1 MIGVDF
7 GRLFEVGFNI
17 GILAYIQRE
26 NIAHNFGDSYR
37 LDLQQLKFPE
47 MTAEIIKE
55 ANLLGSLD
63 AKIVEKWSLFFVQKG
78 FLGGLNFFR
87 EYLTSTGWNLN
98 LVKIVYFQ
106 CSFNCANSIRT
117 QNDDEIEMF
126 KGFKKVLSQFETVKP
141 NLSDDEINSYIRR
154 YKKKGEFLQAD
165 TLILLQNGRDFRI
178 LCVDLSVFTPP
189 LTSEKVDNLNEIEVM
204 RKSLLRE
211 ISYLRSKSVFSNLR
225 IDTSTL
231 GVNFSEG
238 LNRYFTAFKYKDK
251 ESAKLI
257 QAGSYAHSFYGFL
270 QATGMIPGD
279 AEVLLNVVGYSDRTI
294 NAISL
299 RSDKIDILANC
310 AKIYQHEA
318 KDKEINDA
326 RGEVL
331 DAIQFN
337 AVRSFQQG
345 KKFVN
350 DLLAIG
356 KKPTTVCHTER
367 IDNFV
372 NSIDIISDK
381 LADDLQI
388 SRGLH
393 LRNAHAQLI
402 VKALESEETY
412 LFLTGNPGIGKTT
425 AIANFLKTHIDDGF
439 LFFYVSPRKQVNLDI
454 IEKFRDQKTGL
465 LCDNRLFCINS
476 SSDIIKSNSGQC
488 TVNYAANNY
497 HENFQQKTVHFIND
511 SAEVQ
516 RKEYHQ
522 PQLERK
528 GETVIKPT
536 NGKTNGVLNSVCEA
550 IYALINRKTSNNI
563 VATVSIQSL
572 KVTEKGKNTLQHLEK
587 IFQDAYN
594 KGEKAVISPKMQE
607 ISSRIK
613 HIFIMIDEITGDD
626 SGVEFLDGI
635 SRLVKKYELHNSKH
649 GFNTKIIVADASI
662 VDQDVIKQHLN
673 DTSPEPD
680 KIYFK
685 KLPKNSE
692 EIPPLQVT
700 PFEFKRLAAKVINT
714 NSYPAS
720 SLDIT
725 YKVFVEC
732 VKFTEDTA
740 LNPKNDLVKRVQ
752 SQIIEDINQRLEIP
766 GVEQI
771 IVYIQDKRRLAQ
783 LIDKIQ
789 NEREFKRY
797 TDYLEV
803 HANISE
809 EEKEQIQKCKNK
821 VKVIFMTASGSR
833 GLSFPKTKHI
843 LVDIPRFQIEKNLM
857 EVIQVIY
864 RGRGEDDDG
873 NTLDGEAKELV
884 FYLSDTAVYYAD
896 DAELSLQESKLSLLN
911 LLLILKTAVMTR
923 IVGYGYLGREKF
935 LMIPIGGKSISAVG
949 DTFSSKIASLIKTLK
964 SEHRS
969 HPGNMLLKVVYEGLE
984 QLLSRG
990 EFVLPKSD
998 KSRQTG
1004 NSYLEMRDNFNRKF
1018 LEMCNPLDGLLGY
1031 DNLEI
1036 GHVLGSL
1043 LLVPLAD
1050 KSLDENYQMRLNGE
1064 IKKCLENQLLK
1075 KMETIANSKSSPEN
1089 VKSAIRGGAIELL
1102 QFLNGDVEKTQY
1114 FEQQSQQFGRYYAIP
1129 LFAFVSGDEMQEY
1142 FADSR
1147 LEEPE
1152 DRRFREILSAYVRST
1167 YPIDSVMP
1175 IGHKYH
1181 EFPFIVFRSYSLE
1194 QSREKMFTDKYLL
1207 SSNELNVLNLILSK
1221 QDGG

>member
-1 MIGVDF
+1 MIGEDF

-37 LDLQQLKFPE
+37 LDLHKLSLPK
-47 MTAEIIKE
+47 MTAEITRE

-87 EYLTSTGWNLN
+87 EYLKSTGWNLK
-98 LVKIVYFQ
+98 LSKILYCQ
-106 CSFNCANSIRT
+106 CSFSDANSIRT
-117 QNDDEIEMF
+117 YNKDEKVAF
-126 KGFKKVLSQFETVKP
+126 KEVLSQFKITKP

-165 TLILLQNGRDFRI
+165 TLILLQKGQDLRI

-189 LTSEKVDNLNEIEVM
+189 LTSEKVDNINEIEVM

-270 QATGMIPGD
+270 QATKMIPDD

-299 RSDKIDILANC
+299 RNDKIEILANC
-310 AKIYQHEA
+310 AKIYQQES
-318 KDKEINDA
+318 KGKEINDA

-331 DAIQFN
+331 DATQLN
-337 AVRSFQQG
+337 AARSFQNG

-350 DLLAIG
+350 DLLTIG
-356 KKPTTVCHTER
+356 KTSTPVCNTER
-367 IDNFV
+367 VDNFV
-372 NSIDIISDK
+372 NSIDIISDQ

-388 SRGLH
+388 DRGLH

-402 VKALESEETY
+402 FKALESEETY

-425 AIANFLKTHIDDGF
+425 AIANFLKAHIDDGF

-465 LCDNRLFCINS
+465 LCHNKLFCINTN
-476 SSDIIKSNSGQC
+476 SDIIKSNSGQC
-488 TVNYAANNY
+488 AVNYAANNY

-516 RKEYHQ
+516 RKEYHK

-536 NGKTNGVLNSVCEA
+536 SGKTNGVLNSICEG
-550 IYALINRKTSNNI
+550 IYSLINRKTSNNI

-572 KVTEKGKNTLQHLEK
+572 KVTEYGKNTLQHLEK

-594 KGEKAVISPKMQE
+594 KQVKNVIPDKMQE
-607 ISSRIK
+607 MSSRIK

-626 SGVEFLDGI
+626 SGVEFLHGI
-635 SRLVKKYELHNSKH
+635 DKLVKKYELHNSKH

-662 VDQDVIKQHLN
+662 VDPDVIKQHLN

-685 KLPKNSE
+685 KLPKKSE

-725 YKVFVEC
+725 YKVFVES
-732 VKFTEDTA
+732 VKFTEDISLK
-740 LNPKNDLVKRVQ
+740 LNYDLVKRVQ
-752 SQIIEDINQRLEIP
+752 SQIIEDINQRLAIP

-771 IVYIQDKRRLAQ
+771 IVYIQDKRRLTE
-783 LIDKIQ
+783 LIVRIRSSR
-789 NEREFKRY
+789 ERFEPFL
-797 TDYLEV
+797 DYLEV

-809 EEKEQIQKCKNK
+809 EEKEQIQKCKNTA
-821 VKVIFMTASGSR
+821 KVIFMTASGSR

-923 IVGYGYLGREKF
+923 IVGYGYLGRERF

-949 DTFSSKIASLIKTLK
+949 DTFSSKIASLIKALK

-969 HPGNMLLKVVYEGLE
+969 RPQNVYFKDVYEGLE

-990 EFVLPKSD
+990 EFVLPNSEESGGK
-998 KSRQTG
+998 G

-1018 LEMCNPLDGLLGY
+1018 LQMCNPLDGLLGY
-1031 DNLEI
+1031 DQLEV

-1050 KSLDENYQMRLNGE
+1050 KSLKENYQMRLNGE

-1102 QFLNGDVEKTQY
+1102 HILNGEIEKTQY
-1114 FEQQSQQFGRYYAIP
+1114 FQQQSQQFDRYYAIP
-1129 LFAFVSGDEMQEY
+1129 LFAFVSGEEMQEY
-1142 FADSR
+1142 FAQTK

-1152 DRRFREILSAYVRST
+1152 DRRFRDILSAYVRST

>member
-1 MIGVDF
+1 MIGEDF
-7 GRLFEVGFNI
+7 GRLFEVGFNV

-26 NIAHNFGDSYR
+26 NISHSFGDSYR
-37 LDLQQLKFPE
+37 LDLQQLQLPK
-47 MTAEIIKE
+47 MMAEITRE

-63 AKIVEKWSLFFVQKG
+63 AKIVEKWSLFFIQKG

-87 EYLTSTGWNLN
+87 EYIKSTGWTLN
-98 LVKIVYFQ
+98 TSQILYFQ
-106 CSFNCANSIRT
+106 CSLNCANSIRT
-117 QNDDEIEMF
+117 QNDDKTEVF
-126 KGFKKVLSQFETVKP
+126 KAFKKLLSQFKMVKP

-154 YKKKGEFLQAD
+154 YKEKGEFLQAD

-189 LTSEKVDNLNEIEVM
+189 LAAGKVENLNEIEVM

-231 GVNFSEG
+231 GVDFSEE
-238 LNRYFTAFKYKDK
+238 LKRYFTAFKYKDK

-270 QATGMIPGD
+270 QTTKMIGDD

-310 AKIYQHEA
+310 AKIYHQEA
-318 KDKEINDA
+318 KGKEINAA

-331 DAIQFN
+331 DAIQLN
-337 AVRSFQQG
+337 AARSFQNGQQ
-345 KKFVN
+345 FVK
-350 DLLAIG
+350 DLLTIG
-356 KKPTTVCHTER
+356 KSSTPVCHPER

-393 LRNAHAQLI
+393 LRDAHAELI
-402 VKALESEETY
+402 VKALQSHETY

-425 AIANFLKTHIDDGF
+425 AIANFLKSHIDDGF
-439 LFFYVSPRKQVNLDI
+439 LFLYVSPRKQVNLDI
-454 IEKFRDQKTGL
+454 IEKFRDKNTGL
-465 LCDNRLFCINS
+465 LCDNRLFCVNS
-476 SSDIIKSNSGQC
+476 SSDIIDGNYGKC
-488 TVNYAANNY
+488 TVNYVANNH
-497 HENFQQKTVHFIND
+497 HENFQQKNVQFIND
-511 SAEVQ
+511 GAETQ
-516 RKEYHQ
+516 RNKSQ
-522 PQLERK
+522 KPQLERK
-528 GETVIKPT
+528 SETVIKPKT
-536 NGKTNGVLNSVCEA
+536 GKKDGVLSSVCDA
-550 IYALINRKTSNNI
+550 IYTRINCKTSNNI

-572 KVTEKGKNTLQHLEK
+572 KVTETGKNTLQHLDK

-594 KGEKAVISPKMQE
+594 KRDKGVIPARMQE

-626 SGVEFLDGI
+626 GGVDFLHGI
-635 SRLVKKYELHNSKH
+635 GRLLNKYELHHPKH

-662 VDQDVIKQHLN
+662 VDPDVITQHLD

-685 KLPKNSE
+685 KLPKKSE

-720 SLDIT
+720 SLEIT
-725 YKVFVEC
+725 YKVFVEA

-740 LNPKNDLVKRVQ
+740 LNPKNDLVKSVQ
-752 SQIIEDINQRLEIP
+752 SQMIEDINQRLGIP

-771 IVYIQDKRRLAQ
+771 IVYIQDKRRLGE
-783 LIDKIQ
+783 LIERIQ

-797 TDYLEV
+797 IDYLEV

-864 RGRGEDDDG
+864 RGRGEDEDG

-896 DAELSLQESKLSLLN
+896 DVELSLQESKLSLLN

-935 LMIPIGGKSISAVG
+935 LMIPIGGKSVSAVG
-949 DTFSSKIASLIKTLK
+949 DTFSSKIAGLIKILK
-964 SEHRS
+964 SEHRR
-969 HPGNMLLKVVYEGLE
+969 HRGNMALKEVYEGLE
-984 QLLSRG
+984 ELLSRA

-998 KSRQTG
+998 ESREKG
-1004 NSYLEMRDNFNRKF
+1004 NSYLEMREDFNRKF
-1018 LEMCNPLDGLLGY
+1018 LQMCSPLDGLLGY
-1031 DNLEI
+1031 GNLEM
-1036 GHVLGSL
+1036 GHVCGGL
-1043 LLVPLAD
+1043 LIVPLAAQ
-1050 KSLDENYQMRLNGE
+1050 SLDENYQMRLNNE
-1064 IKKCLENQLLK
+1064 IKNCLDNQLLEN
-1075 KMETIANSKSSPEN
+1075 MYRIRDSKSSPEN

-1102 QFLNGDVEKTQY
+1102 QFLNGDLEKTQY
-1114 FEQQSQQFGRYYAIP
+1114 FQQQSQQFDRYYAIP
-1129 LFAFVSGDEMQEY
+1129 LFAFVSGEEMQEY
-1142 FADSR
+1142 FAQTK

-1152 DRRFREILSAYVRST
+1152 DRLFRDILSAYVRST

-1221 QDGG
+1221 KSQ

>member
-1 MIGVDF
+1 MIGEDF
-7 GRLFEVGFNI
+7 GRLFEVGFNV

-37 LDLQQLKFPE
+37 LDLHKLSLPK
-47 MTAEIIKE
+47 MMAEIIRE

-87 EYLTSTGWNLN
+87 EYVKSTGWNLK
-98 LVKIVYFQ
+98 LSQILYCQ
-106 CSFNCANSIRT
+106 CSFSDANSIRT
-117 QNDDEIEMF
+117 YNKDEKVAF
-126 KGFKKVLSQFETVKP
+126 KEVLSQFKIAKP

-165 TLILLQNGRDFRI
+165 TLILLQNGQDLRI

-189 LTSEKVDNLNEIEVM
+189 LTSEKVDDLNEIEVM

-231 GVNFSEG
+231 GIDFSEG

-299 RSDKIDILANC
+299 RHDQIELLANC
-310 AKIYQHEA
+310 AKIYQQEPPN
-318 KDKEINDA
+318 KEINAA

-331 DAIQFN
+331 DATQLN
-337 AVRSFQQG
+337 AARSFQNG
-345 KKFVN
+345 KKFVK
-350 DLLAIG
+350 DLLTIG
-356 KKPTTVCHTER
+356 KTATPVCNTER
-367 IDNFV
+367 VDNFV
-372 NSIDIISDK
+372 NSIDIISDQ

-388 SRGLH
+388 DRGLH

-402 VKALESEETY
+402 FKALESEETY

-465 LCDNRLFCINS
+465 LCDNRLFCINTN
-476 SSDIIKSNSGQC
+476 SDIIHSNYGKC

-497 HENFQQKTVHFIND
+497 HENFPIKTVQFIKDNAIFQQKSH
-511 SAEVQ
+511 
-516 RKEYHQ
+516 HQ
-522 PQLERK
+522 PQLKKK
-528 GETVIKPT
+528 GETVIQPT
-536 NGKTNGVLNSVCEA
+536 ISKTQGVLNSVCEA
-550 IYALINRKTSNNI
+550 IYSLIDRKTSNNI

-572 KVTEKGKNTLQHLEK
+572 KVTQTGKNTLQHLEK

-594 KGEKAVISPKMQE
+594 KRDKRVIPAKMQE

-626 SGVEFLDGI
+626 GGVEFLHGI
-635 SRLVKKYELHNSKH
+635 GRLLNNYELHNPKH

-662 VDQDVIKQHLN
+662 VDPDVIKQHLN

-692 EIPPLQVT
+692 EIPPLQAI

-725 YKVFVEC
+725 YKVFVEA
-732 VKFTEDTA
+732 VKFTEDIS

-752 SQIIEDINQRLEIP
+752 SQIIEDINQRLAIP

-771 IVYIQDKRRLAQ
+771 IVYIQDKRRLTE
-783 LIDKIQ
+783 LIMRIRSSR
-789 NEREFKRY
+789 ERFEQFL
-797 TDYLEV
+797 DYLEV

-864 RGRGEDDDG
+864 RGRGEDEDG

-935 LMIPIGGKSISAVG
+935 LMIPIGGKSVSAVG
-949 DTFSSKIASLIKTLK
+949 DTFSSKIASLIKALK
-964 SEHRS
+964 SEYRS
-969 HPGNMLLKVVYEGLE
+969 RPQNVYFKDVYEGLE
-984 QLLSRG
+984 ELLSRG
-990 EFVLPKSD
+990 EYEVSPKSEED
-998 KSRQTG
+998 REKG
-1004 NSYLEMRDNFNRKF
+1004 NSYLEMRENFNRKF
-1018 LEMCNPLDGLLGY
+1018 LQMCNPLEGLLGY
-1031 DNLEI
+1031 DHLEI

-1050 KSLDENYQMRLNGE
+1050 KSLKENYQMRLNGE

-1075 KMETIANSKSSPEN
+1075 KMETIGDSKSSPEN

-1102 QFLNGDVEKTQY
+1102 HILNDEVEKTQY
-1114 FEQQSQQFGRYYAIP
+1114 LEQQSQQFDRYYAIP
-1129 LFAFVSGDEMQEY
+1129 LFAFVSGEEMQEY
-1142 FADSR
+1142 FAQTK

-1152 DRRFREILSAYVRST
+1152 DRKFRDILSAYVRSI
-1167 YPIDSVMP
+1167 YPVDSVMP

-1181 EFPFIVFRSYSLE
+1181 DFPFIVFRSYSLE
-1194 QSREKMFTDKYLL
+1194 QSREKIFTDKYLL

-1221 QDGG
+1221 QIN

>member
-1 MIGVDF
+1 MIGEDF

-37 LDLQQLKFPE
+37 LDLQKLKLPK
-47 MTAEIIKE
+47 MMAEITRE

-78 FLGGLNFFR
+78 FIGGLNFFH
-87 EYLTSTGWNLN
+87 EYIKSTGWNLN
-98 LVKIVYFQ
+98 LVKILYCQ
-106 CSFNCANSIRT
+106 CSFSDANSIIT
-117 QNDDEIEMF
+117 YNKDA
-126 KGFKKVLSQFETVKP
+126 KAGFKEVLSQLKTAKP
-141 NLSDDEINSYIRR
+141 NLSGDEINSYIRR
-154 YKKKGEFLQAD
+154 YKEKGEFLQAD
-165 TLILLQNGRDFRI
+165 TLILLQNGKDFRI

-189 LTSEKVDNLNEIEVM
+189 LTSEKVENLNEIEVM

-231 GVNFSEG
+231 GIDFSED
-238 LNRYFTAFKYKDK
+238 LKRYFTAFKYKDK

-270 QATGMIPGD
+270 QTTGIIPDG

-294 NAISL
+294 SAISL

-310 AKIYQHEA
+310 AKIYQQEA
-318 KDKEINDA
+318 KDKQINDA

-331 DAIQFN
+331 DAIQLN
-337 AVRSFQQG
+337 AARSFQQG
-345 KKFVN
+345 KKFVS
-350 DLLAIG
+350 DLLTIG
-356 KKPTTVCHTER
+356 KNVTPVCHTER

-372 NSIDIISDK
+372 SSIDIISDK

-393 LRNAHAQLI
+393 LRNAHAELM
-402 VKALESEETY
+402 VKALESDETY

-425 AIANFLKTHIDDGF
+425 AIATFLKSHINDGF

-454 IEKFRDQKTGL
+454 IEKFRDKKTGL
-465 LCDNRLFCINS
+465 LCNNRLFCINS
-476 SSDIIKSNSGQC
+476 SSDIIDSNFGQC
-488 TVNYAANNY
+488 TVNYVANN
-497 HENFQQKTVHFIND
+497 HQENFHQKSVQFINEG
-511 SAEVQ
+511 AKIQ
-516 RKEYHQ
+516 RKKSHK
-522 PQLERK
+522 PQLERR
-528 GETVIKPT
+528 GETVIKPRI
-536 NGKTNGVLNSVCEA
+536 GKKHGVLNSICEG
-550 IYALINRKTSNNI
+550 IYSLINCQTSNNI

-572 KVTEKGKNTLQHLEK
+572 KVTETGKNTLQHLEK

-594 KGEKAVISPKMQE
+594 KREKSVISPKMQE
-607 ISSRIK
+607 ISRRIK

-626 SGVEFLDGI
+626 GGVEFLHGI
-635 SRLVKKYELHNSKH
+635 GRLLNKYELHNPKH

-662 VDQDVIKQHLN
+662 VDPDVIKQHLN

-685 KLPKNSE
+685 NLPKNSE

-700 PFEFKRLAAKVINT
+700 PFEFQRLAAKVINT
-714 NSYPAS
+714 NSYPAR
-720 SLDIT
+720 SLEIT
-725 YKVFVEC
+725 YKVFVEA

-752 SQIIEDINQRLEIP
+752 SEIIEDINQRLAIP
-766 GVEQI
+766 GFEQI
-771 IVYIQDKRRLAQ
+771 IVYIQDKQRLAE

-789 NEREFKRY
+789 KKREFKRY
-797 TDYLEV
+797 NDYLEV

-864 RGRGEDDDG
+864 RGRGEDEDG

-949 DTFSSKIASLIKTLK
+949 DTFTSKIASLIKILK

-969 HPGNMLLKVVYEGLE
+969 NPRNKLLQEVYQGLE
-984 QLLSRG
+984 QLLNRG
-990 EFVLPKSD
+990 EFVLTNSD
-998 KSRQTG
+998 KSRSTG
-1004 NSYLEMRDNFNRKF
+1004 DSYLEMREDFNRKF
-1018 LEMCNPLDGLLGY
+1018 LQMCNPLEGLLGCG
-1031 DNLEI
+1031 NLEI
-1036 GHVLGSL
+1036 GHVCGSL

-1050 KSLDENYQMRLNGE
+1050 KSLQENYQMALNRE
-1064 IKKCLENQLLK
+1064 IRKCLDAKLLQ
-1075 KMETIANSKSSPEN
+1075 KMEMVRDSKSSPEN
-1089 VKSAIRGGAIELL
+1089 LQLAIRGCAIELL
-1102 QFLNGDVEKTQY
+1102 QFLNDDLEKTQY
-1114 FEQQSQQFGRYYAIP
+1114 FEQQSQQFYRYYAIP
-1129 LFAFVSGDEMQEY
+1129 LFAFVSGEEMQEY
-1142 FADSR
+1142 FADTR

-1152 DRRFREILSAYVRST
+1152 DRRFRDILSAYVRST

-1175 IGHKYH
+1175 IGHKYQD
-1181 EFPFIVFRSYSLE
+1181 FPFIVFRSYSLE
-1194 QSREKMFTDKYLL
+1194 QSREKIFTDKYLL

-1221 QDGG
+1221 QVN

>member
-1 MIGVDF
+1 MIGEDF

-17 GILAYIQRE
+17 GILAYIQRQ
-26 NIAHNFGDSYR
+26 NIAHNFGDCYR
-37 LDLQQLKFPE
+37 WDLQNLQLPK
-47 MTAEIIKE
+47 MTAEIIRE

-78 FLGGLNFFR
+78 FFSGLNFFR
-87 EYLTSTGWNLN
+87 EYLKSTGWNLH
-98 LVKIVYFQ
+98 LLKILYCQ
-106 CSFNCANSIRT
+106 CSFSYTNSIRT
-117 QNDDEIEMF
+117 YDKTDDTAF
-126 KGFKKVLSQFETVKP
+126 KELLSQFKIAQP

-165 TLILLQNGRDFRI
+165 TLILLQNGQDFRI

-189 LTSEKVDNLNEIEVM
+189 LASEAVNLDEIEVM

-231 GVNFSEG
+231 GVDFSED
-238 LNRYFTAFKYKDK
+238 LKRYFTAFKYKDK

-270 QATGMIPGD
+270 QTTAMIPGG

-294 NAISL
+294 SAISL
-299 RSDKIDILANC
+299 RNDKIDILANC
-310 AKIYQHEA
+310 AKIYQQEA
-318 KDKEINDA
+318 KHKEINDA
-326 RGEVL
+326 RAEVL
-331 DAIQFN
+331 DAIQLN
-337 AVRSFQQG
+337 ATRSFQNG
-345 KKFVN
+345 KKFVS
-350 DLLAIG
+350 DLLTIG
-356 KKPTTVCHTER
+356 KTATTVCHTER

-388 SRGLH
+388 DRGLH

-402 VKALESEETY
+402 VKALESDETY

-425 AIANFLKTHIDDGF
+425 AIANFLKTHINDGF

-454 IEKFRDQKTGL
+454 IEKFIDKKTGL

-476 SSDIIKSNSGQC
+476 SSDIINSNSGHC
-488 TVNYAANNY
+488 TVNYTANNY
-497 HENFQQKTVHFIND
+497 HENFYQKTVHFIND
-511 SAEVQ
+511 SPEVQ
-516 RKEYHQ
+516 RKKYHN

-528 GETVIKPT
+528 GETVIKPKV
-536 NGKTNGVLNSVCEA
+536 GKTNGVLNSVCEG
-550 IYALINRKTSNNI
+550 IYSLINQKTSNNI

-572 KVTEKGKNTLQHLEK
+572 KVTETGRNTLQHLDK

-594 KGEKAVISPKMQE
+594 KGDKRVIPAKMQE

-626 SGVEFLDGI
+626 GGVEFLHGI
-635 SRLVKKYELHNSKH
+635 GRLLNKYKLHNSKH

-662 VDQDVIKQHLN
+662 VDSDVIKQHLN

-685 KLPKNSE
+685 KLPKSSDT
-692 EIPPLQVT
+692 IPPLQVT
-700 PFEFKRLAAKVINT
+700 FFEFQLLAAKVINT

-720 SLDIT
+720 SLEIT
-725 YKVFVEC
+725 YKVFVEA
-732 VKFTEDTA
+732 VKFTEDISLK
-740 LNPKNDLVKRVQ
+740 LNYDLQKRVQ
-752 SQIIEDINQRLEIP
+752 SQIIEDINQRLEMP

-771 IVYIQDKRRLAQ
+771 IVYIQDKRRLAE
-783 LIDKIQ
+783 LIEKIQ
-789 NEREFKRY
+789 EKREFNRY
-797 TDYLEV
+797 RDYLEV

-809 EEKEQIQKCKNK
+809 DEKEQIQKCKNK

-864 RGRGEDDDG
+864 RGRGEDEDG

-923 IVGYGYLGREKF
+923 IVGYGYLGRERF
-935 LMIPIGGKSISAVG
+935 LMIPIGGKSVSAVG
-949 DTFSSKIASLIKTLK
+949 DTFSSKIASLIKALK

-969 HPGNMLLKVVYEGLE
+969 RPGNVFFKEVYEGLE
-984 QLLSRG
+984 ELLSRG
-990 EFVLPKSD
+990 EFVLKKSD
-998 KSRQTG
+998 KSRQKG
-1004 NSYLEMRDNFNRKF
+1004 NSYLEMREEFNRNF
-1018 LEMCNPLDGLLGY
+1018 LQMCNPIEGLLDYG
-1031 DNLEI
+1031 NLEI

-1050 KSLDENYQMRLNGE
+1050 TSLDENYQIRLNGE
-1064 IKKCLENQLLK
+1064 IRKCLENQLLK
-1075 KMETIANSKSSPEN
+1075 KMEMVRDSKSSPEN

-1102 QFLNGDVEKTQY
+1102 QFLNDDLQKTQY
-1114 FEQQSQQFGRYYAIP
+1114 FQQQSQQFDRYYAIP
-1129 LFAFVSGDEMQEY
+1129 LFAFVSGDQMQEY
-1142 FADSR
+1142 FADTR

-1152 DRRFREILSAYVRST
+1152 DRMFRDILSAYVRST

-1175 IGHKYH
+1175 IGHKYR